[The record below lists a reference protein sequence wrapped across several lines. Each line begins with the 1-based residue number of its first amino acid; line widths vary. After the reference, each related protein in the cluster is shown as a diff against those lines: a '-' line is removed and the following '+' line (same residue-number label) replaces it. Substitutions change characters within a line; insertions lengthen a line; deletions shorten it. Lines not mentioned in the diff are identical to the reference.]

1 MRVVICI
8 DRKQLSSIAF
18 KKRSDRF
25 NRASNSPLKISQ
37 SFQKISIYFL
47 ESALINGLQA
57 NGTKKT
63 MMVRLPTS
71 VVAAGLFIV
80 LLSSF
85 RVPPIFFEQVK
96 GWRHFY
102 GRGWRLCGTRGRGFR
117 PTSRAAEPR
126 CARRGT
132 RVRGSPG
139 YEPGDRGPADKDR
152 RIDPM
157 CGKNSPA

>member
-1 MRVVICI
+1 MKRRGEAFVWVVRVVICI

-25 NRASNSPLKISQ
+25 NRASNGPPKISQ

-57 NGTKKT
+57 NGTEKT
-63 MMVRLPTS
+63 MIVRLTDL

-85 RVPPIFFEQVK
+85 RVPPV
-96 GWRHFY
+96 
-102 GRGWRLCGTRGRGFR
+102 C
-117 PTSRAAEPR
+117 
-126 CARRGT
+126 
-132 RVRGSPG
+132 
-139 YEPGDRGPADKDR
+139 
-152 RIDPM
+152 
-157 CGKNSPA
+157 